1 MIYNLLKDKVRYQM
15 GANSVFPNYSGI
27 NYLSKK
33 IGSLLK
39 KLNHCY
45 YTIYYVTI
53 FSNVFVA
60 DKQS

>member
-1 MIYNLLKDKVRYQM
+1 M